1 MMLLNVETVKS
12 VQSKFV
18 MLIGNLRLSN
28 GSDVGKNSNKQE
40 GQIGP
45 ILLLW
50 AHVSSWQVMNT
61 RSGLSYNL
69 LKILLQ

>member
-45 ILLLW
+45 ILLL
-50 AHVSSWQVMNT
+50 
-61 RSGLSYNL
+61 
-69 LKILLQ
+69 